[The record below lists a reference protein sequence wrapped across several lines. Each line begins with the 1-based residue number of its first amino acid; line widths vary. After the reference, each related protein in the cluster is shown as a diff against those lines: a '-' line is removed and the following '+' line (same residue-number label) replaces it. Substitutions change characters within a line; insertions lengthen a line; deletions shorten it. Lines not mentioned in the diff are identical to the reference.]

1 LVGRRRLC
9 FFWDLFRECLCV
21 FFLSMIFFCVMRL
34 QIFFLVLGFEFHRKK
49 KFALFDLLICKEI
62 FSEVFFG
69 WFGQS
74 FFPRGFLQDGC

>member
-1 LVGRRRLC
+1 
-9 FFWDLFRECLCV
+9 
-21 FFLSMIFFCVMRL
+21 MIFFCVMRL